1 MCYVRKEFCKLN
13 KVSCMQCKNAYMQ
26 VIAQNFWRPFVNI
39 IFLLNEFQS
48 LVCFPKCHSNFEYGK
63 NSVSAQECSS
73 IQYMSV
79 MKSNTALFLG
89 TLV

>member
-13 KVSCMQCKNAYMQ
+13 KVSCMQCTKCIYAGDCTK
-26 VIAQNFWRPFVNI
+26 FWHPLVNI
-39 IFLLNEFQS
+39 ILLLNEFRS

-79 MKSNTALFLG
+79 MKSNTASFLG